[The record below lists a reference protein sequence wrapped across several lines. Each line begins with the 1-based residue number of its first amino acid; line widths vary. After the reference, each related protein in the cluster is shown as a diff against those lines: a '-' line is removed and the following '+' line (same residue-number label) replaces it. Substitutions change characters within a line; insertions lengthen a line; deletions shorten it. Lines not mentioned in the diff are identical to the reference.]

1 MKESEGSKAHISE
14 YDVIRA
20 NLGIFIFAQKLY
32 LMENKDRL
40 MSLDTLRGL
49 DMMFILGLAAII
61 SKICGLFPGGED
73 SWLATQMSH
82 VDWEG
87 LRHHDT
93 IFPLFLF
100 IAGVS
105 YPFSLS
111 KQKERGFSRGR
122 IYGKIFY
129 RGAMLVFLGIV
140 YNGLLNFDFAN
151 LRWQGVLQHIGM
163 AWMFAALLFINFR
176 GSVRAVI
183 ACCLLLGYWL
193 LLRFVPAPDFPGS
206 DPFSMEGCLVG
217 FVDRMVMPGRLYDGI
232 FDPEGMLSI
241 IPATVTA
248 MLGMFTGELLK
259 LPEEKISGNKKTL
272 IMLGAAALML
282 GVGLLWSLDFPI
294 IKKIW
299 SSSFVL
305 VAGSYS
311 LACMAVFYWVIDVK
325 GWKGWTLPFRVVGMN
340 SITIYFAKRVIDLGY
355 TDRFFLGGLAS
366 HYPPEV
372 GSLILTTG
380 SFLLC
385 WLICWFCYRQKIFL
399 KV

>member
-1 MKESEGSKAHISE
+1 
-14 YDVIRA
+14 
-20 NLGIFIFAQKLY
+20 
-32 LMENKDRL
+32 MENKDRL

-176 GSVRAVI
+176 SSVRAVI

-217 FVDRMVMPGRLYDGI
+217 FVDRMVMPGRLYNGI
-232 FDPEGMLSI
+232 FDL
-241 IPATVTA
+241 
-248 MLGMFTGELLK
+248 
-259 LPEEKISGNKKTL
+259 
-272 IMLGAAALML
+272 
-282 GVGLLWSLDFPI
+282 
-294 IKKIW
+294 
-299 SSSFVL
+299 
-305 VAGSYS
+305 
-311 LACMAVFYWVIDVK
+311 
-325 GWKGWTLPFRVVGMN
+325 R
-340 SITIYFAKRVIDLGY
+340 
-355 TDRFFLGGLAS
+355 
-366 HYPPEV
+366 
-372 GSLILTTG
+372 
-380 SFLLC
+380 
-385 WLICWFCYRQKIFL
+385 
-399 KV
+399 